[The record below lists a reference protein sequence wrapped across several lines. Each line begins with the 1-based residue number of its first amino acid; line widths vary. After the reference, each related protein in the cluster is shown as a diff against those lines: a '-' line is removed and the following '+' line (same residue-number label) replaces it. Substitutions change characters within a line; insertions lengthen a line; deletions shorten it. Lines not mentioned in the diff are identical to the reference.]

1 MKQQSFHI
9 IISLLIILLPSCQ
22 IINPRFFN
30 SPSTQATA
38 FLEKK
43 GDGKISANISVLPKE
58 EHGVYE
64 LGLFPTETRKSKSYG
79 FDVSAAYAFSDQFMA
94 TLGGEYK
101 KERDLLSSNDIL
113 QTRSSS
119 RIDYTRKALD
129 VGLGMMITNDNP
141 SLFVFNPIVGVNA
154 GRSES
159 FFKNT
164 SDTIYDNRVFHFHGN
179 SLKFYVKP
187 NLNFHISKNFKMSF
201 VPQFS
206 LIKYRDIDDN
216 YSLEARENLGLNRL
230 RKESLYLFEPGNFYQ
245 IGFNKVDWLKL
256 DLGVVFSIYPNAS
269 RQSDKLRT
277 RNLQFF
283 AGFSIYP

>member
-1 MKQQSFHI
+1 MPEAKHDIFE
-9 IISLLIILLPSCQ
+9 LVFFLPM
-22 IINPRFFN
+22 P
-30 SPSTQATA
+30 
-38 FLEKK
+38 
-43 GDGKISANISVLPKE
+43 V
-58 EHGVYE
+58 
-64 LGLFPTETRKSKSYG
+64 ETRKSKSYG
-79 FDVSAAYAFSDQFMA
+79 FDVSTAYAFSDRFMA

-101 KERDLLSSNDIL
+101 KERDLFSSNDIL

-129 VGLGMMITNDNP
+129 VGLGMIITNDNLP
-141 SLFVFNPIVGVNA
+141 QFIFNPIAGVNV

-164 SDTIYDNRVFHFHGN
+164 CDTIYDNRVFHFHSN

-206 LIKYRDIDDN
+206 LIKFRDIDDN
-216 YSLEARENLGLNRL
+216 YPLEIHENMGLNRL
-230 RKESLYLFEPGNFYQ
+230 RKECFFVFEPGNFYQ
-245 IGFNKVDWLKL
+245 IGFNKIDWLKL
-256 DLGVVFSIYPNAS
+256 DLGFVLSVYPNAT
-269 RQSDKLRT
+269 RESDKLRT